1 VVHRSDGATALLGL
15 PGFVV
20 GAQIEEQGEWWLAV
34 ETTAEVVG
42 CELCG
47 TRAVGHGRRRVRVRD
62 LPMADRPVVLV
73 WANASGA
80 VPTRTVWCACG
91 PRMSTRWPRGW
102 R

>member
-1 VVHRSDGATALLGL
+1 VVHRSDGATALLGM

-20 GAQIEEQGEWWLAV
+20 RAQIEEQGEWWLAV

-62 LPMADRPVVLV
+62 LPIADRPVVLV
-73 WANASGA
+73 WAKRIWRCPDSDCA
-80 VPTRTVWCACG
+80 VRVWSEDVDEVA
-91 PRMSTRWPRGW
+91 RG
-102 R
+102 RR